1 MAPIRSSMASVA
13 APTAGGLDESR
24 QISAIAET
32 TLVLDCE
39 TYTGTVAWGGGVTAV
54 TWARWFHLGL

>member
-1 MAPIRSSMASVA
+1 MASVA